1 MLSKKMCFSFLATL
15 MSICTLMFFKPF
27 YVHANEINSVAAENE
42 VDEENSFSGF
52 EPIQSVGISRQEAI
66 DILGLTA
73 EEAKDVTFYAT
84 SINPNQPFDS
94 GYLELTGSS
103 SGSYRT
109 MNGNKLLYAIMWK
122 PLSGDG
128 SQAFQAYLL
137 PYGSS
142 IPISKAYISL
152 ATTSTG
158 GPNNEYKV
166 YRSDWLDIING
177 LDYRFLYNSYIG
189 AGAAVTTPATSSV
202 RVIIGVV

>member
-27 YVHANEINSVAAENE
+27 NVHANEINSVTAENE
-42 VDEENSFSGF
+42 VCEENSFSGI

-66 DILGLTA
+66 DVLGLTA
-73 EEAKDVTFYAT
+73 EEAKDVTFYAA

-94 GYLELTGSS
+94 GYFTFTGRNI
-103 SGSYRT
+103 GSYRT
-109 MNGNKLLYAIMWK
+109 LNGNKLLYAIMWK
-122 PLSGDG
+122 PLTSDG
-128 SQAFQAYLL
+128 SQAFQAYLR

-142 IPISKAYISL
+142 IPISKVYMSL

-166 YRSDWLDIING
+166 YQSDWLNITNG
-177 LDYRFLYNSYIG
+177 LDYHFIYDSYIG
-189 AGAAVTTPATSSV
+189 AGSSQIV
-202 RVIIGVV
+202 DAPCSIRVIMGVV